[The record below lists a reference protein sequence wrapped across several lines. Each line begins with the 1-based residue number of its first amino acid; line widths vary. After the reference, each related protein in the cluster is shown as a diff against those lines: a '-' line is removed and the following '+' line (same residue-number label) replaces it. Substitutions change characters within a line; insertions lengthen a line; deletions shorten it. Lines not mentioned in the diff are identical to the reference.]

1 MYVHCSKYN
10 YFCIW
15 KGNFSKKEITK
26 AGMNSIKEKS
36 MQALYLPL
44 INKALSYVKTT
55 NLVHSVQQSEAEILL

>member
-1 MYVHCSKYN
+1 
-10 YFCIW
+10 
-15 KGNFSKKEITK
+15 
-26 AGMNSIKEKS
+26 MNSIKEKS